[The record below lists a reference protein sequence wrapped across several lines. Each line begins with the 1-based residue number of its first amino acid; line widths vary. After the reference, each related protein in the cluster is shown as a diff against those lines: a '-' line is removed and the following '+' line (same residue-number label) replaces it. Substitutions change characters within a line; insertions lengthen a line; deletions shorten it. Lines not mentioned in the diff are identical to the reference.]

1 MKTFRCVCGQLIFF
15 QSVLCLSCKRELG
28 FFPDS
33 LALGAIE
40 PHSDNLFAPRSAQKL
55 EGYYRKCQNY
65 AQQSVCN
72 WMIPESEKDEVF
84 CKSCRL
90 TETVPDLG
98 QEQNRTL
105 WALMES
111 AKRRL
116 IYSLL
121 SLNLPVSSKLQDPEQ
136 GLAFRFLSDT
146 LNPDGSVTKVLTG
159 HANGIITL
167 NIAEANDA
175 FREKTRLAMN
185 EPYRTLLGHFR
196 HEVGHYYWDRLVRGT
211 AFLAPFRALFG
222 DEQADYESSLEGY
235 YAKGAPQ
242 DWQER
247 CVSAYAT
254 SHPWEDWAETWAHF
268 LHIQDTLEVAGD
280 FGITGKP
287 LKEDSGREA
296 KQSEGATPEPFDQM
310 ISSWLSLAVALN
322 SINRSMGHQDL
333 YPFVLNAPVIEKL
346 RFVSGVISGAS
357 SWTETDAGSPA
368 LAAPLGE
375 KPAARRTSASF

>member
-15 QSVLCLSCKRELG
+15 QSILCVSCKRELG

-40 PHSDNLFAPRSAQKL
+40 PSGGDLFAPRSTRKL
-55 EGYYRKCQNY
+55 KGYYRKCQNY

-90 TETVPDLG
+90 TETVPDLA

-121 SLNLPVSSKLQDPEQ
+121 SLNLPVSSKLQDSER

-146 LNPDGSVTKVLTG
+146 VNPDGSVAKVLTG
-159 HANGIITL
+159 HAHGIITL
-167 NIAEANDA
+167 NIAEADDA
-175 FREKTRLAMN
+175 VREKTRRSMN

-196 HEVGHYYWDRLVRGT
+196 HEVGHYYWDRLVCDT
-211 AFLAPFRALFG
+211 
-222 DEQADYESSLEGY
+222 ADYESTLKDY
-235 YAKGAPQ
+235 YAKGAPL

-247 CVSAYAT
+247 CVSPYAS

-280 FGITGKP
+280 FGIRGKP
-287 LKEDSGREA
+287 LNEDSRRKA
-296 KQSEGATPEPFDQM
+296 KQFQRAMPEAFDQM

-333 YPFVLNAPVIEKL
+333 YPFVLTAPVIEKL
-346 RFVSGVISGAS
+346 RIVSAVISDTPS
-357 SWTETDAGSPA
+357 STAMPADSPA
-368 LAAPLGE
+368 LAATLGE
-375 KPAARRTSASF
+375 KAAARRASAF

>member
-15 QSVLCLSCKRELG
+15 QSILCVSCKRELG

-40 PHSDNLFAPRSAQKL
+40 PSGGDLFAPRSTRKL
-55 EGYYRKCQNY
+55 KGYYRKCQNY

-90 TETVPDLG
+90 TETVPDLA

-121 SLNLPVSSKLQDPEQ
+121 SLNLPVSSKLQDSER

-146 LNPDGSVTKVLTG
+146 VNPDGSVAKVLTG
-159 HANGIITL
+159 HAHGIITL
-167 NIAEANDA
+167 NIAEADDA
-175 FREKTRLAMN
+175 VREKTRRSMN

-196 HEVGHYYWDRLVRGT
+196 HEVGHYYWDRLVCDT
-211 AFLAPFRALFG
+211 AFLGPFRVLFG
-222 DEQADYESSLEGY
+222 DEQADYESTLKDY
-235 YAKGAPQ
+235 YAKGAPL

-247 CVSAYAT
+247 CVSPYAS

-280 FGITGKP
+280 FGIRGKP
-287 LKEDSGREA
+287 LNEDSRRKA
-296 KQSEGATPEPFDQM
+296 KQFQRAMPEAFDQM

-333 YPFVLNAPVIEKL
+333 YPFVLTAPVIEKL
-346 RFVSGVISGAS
+346 RFVSAVISDAPS
-357 SWTETDAGSPA
+357 STAMPADSPA
-368 LAAPLGE
+368 LAATLGE
-375 KPAARRTSASF
+375 KAAARRASAF